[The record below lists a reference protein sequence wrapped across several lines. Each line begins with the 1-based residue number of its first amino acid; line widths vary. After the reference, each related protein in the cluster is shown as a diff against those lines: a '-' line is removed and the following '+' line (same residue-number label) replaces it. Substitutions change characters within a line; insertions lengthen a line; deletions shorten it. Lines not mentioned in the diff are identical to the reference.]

1 MLLHP
6 ARGRVSRLFWSLIE
20 PERSKQLR
28 CDYFAIPMRW
38 FGPNDTQ
45 ISSIDIKKIMA
56 IEWPQL
62 TSRNTK
68 NCAPDVHGNWMRQ
81 LWFEHATAS
90 QVKQD
95 LTHNYQ
101 QRRGPSHATTQVQHV
116 SATETQTQTHTHT
129 HRQHT
134 KKQTKRKHVPHTNT
148 KQTQNTKQKAKPKT
162 THNINNRKQKNDMR
176 RKTRVFEHKT
186 NVLID
191 TLSNPQ
197 SQETHCCWT
206 KHIVFP
212 NKKEHMQSV
221 TNINKCAN
229 RQRTSRTFSTNI
241 NATHTNHNVRETV
254 TCHVRRNNELNKKP
268 TLRHKHPQPQ
278 RNTVVENTLLLQS
291 KRNTPSQTSTN
302 V

>member
-62 TSRNTK
+62 TSRNTE

-129 HRQHT
+129 PTTHKET
-134 KKQTKRKHVPHTNT
+134 NKTQTCAAHKHETNT
-148 KQTQNTKQKAKPKT
+148 KHKAEGKTKNNTQQAT
-162 THNINNRKQKNDMR
+162 T
-176 RKTRVFEHKT
+176 E
-186 NVLID
+186 
-191 TLSNPQ
+191 
-197 SQETHCCWT
+197 
-206 KHIVFP
+206 
-212 NKKEHMQSV
+212 NKKTIWEEKHGCS
-221 TNINKCAN
+221 
-229 RQRTSRTFSTNI
+229 
-241 NATHTNHNVRETV
+241 
-254 TCHVRRNNELNKKP
+254 NKK
-268 TLRHKHPQPQ
+268 RMF
-278 RNTVVENTLLLQS
+278 
-291 KRNTPSQTSTN
+291 
-302 V
+302 